1 MMIPAELIR
10 KFSFVFLIIALLV
23 AVADVYPLGIDVQGN
38 KGWIGLLDLPS
49 SPPKSLSLRC
59 AYGFPRRCMP
69 AAR

>member
-10 KFSFVFLIIALLV
+10 KFSFVFLIIALLLQSLTFT
-23 AVADVYPLGIDVQGN
+23 PLGIDVQGN

-59 AYGFPRRCMP
+59 AYGCRGN
-69 AAR
+69 